1 MSATRRIELSTN
13 SLNLEQS
20 VFEQMSESHEVR
32 FSVVL
37 CPYDEEKHGEL
48 RDCGNISAQAHAS
61 LSIQLKENQND
72 GENDRLALGLRF
84 FLDVWAY
91 MEIFPW
97 SIYCGRPSFKT
108 NEPWRF
114 SNTLRVSDLY
124 IEAAF
129 IMSTSPYLL
138 SEKLTLQ

>member
-13 SLNLEQS
+13 PLDLEQS

-84 FLDVWAY
+84 FSGCMGLYGNLSVID
-91 MEIFPW
+91 IL
-97 SIYCGRPSFKT
+97 CKPSFKT
-108 NEPWRF
+108 NEP
-114 SNTLRVSDLY
+114 
-124 IEAAF
+124 
-129 IMSTSPYLL
+129 
-138 SEKLTLQ
+138 

>member
-13 SLNLEQS
+13 PLDLEQS
-20 VFEQMSESHEVR
+20 VFEQMSESH
-32 FSVVL
+32 VVL

-84 FLDVWAY
+84 FSGC
-91 MEIFPW
+91 M
-97 SIYCGRPSFKT
+97 G
-108 NEPWRF
+108 
-114 SNTLRVSDLY
+114 LY
-124 IEAAF
+124 GN
-129 IMSTSPYLL
+129 L
-138 SEKLTLQ
+138 SVIDIL